1 MRIILIQL
9 KQTGSGKN
17 PMVLDADEMVKNI
30 TINKEHADKFD
41 LY

>member
-9 KQTGSGKN
+9 KQTTAPGKN

-30 TINKEHADKFD
+30 TINKEHADKV
-41 LY
+41 